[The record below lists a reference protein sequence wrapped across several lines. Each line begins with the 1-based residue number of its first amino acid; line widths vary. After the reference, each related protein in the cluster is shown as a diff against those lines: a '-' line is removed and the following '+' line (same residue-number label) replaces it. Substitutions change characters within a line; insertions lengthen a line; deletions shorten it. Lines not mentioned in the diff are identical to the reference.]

1 VKSSPISRTIP
12 GVTELS
18 GHEPST
24 LACRLATAAFS
35 IHAALERELHDTL
48 VELDL
53 TIPLSD
59 VLWQLD
65 PELGPPS
72 RRELA
77 ERLHCDPSNV
87 TFLFDRLAKRRLVTR
102 ARAVN
107 DRRINVLAL
116 TPAGIEVRERLI
128 ATIAESSMFGRL
140 TNAQQRAAQPA
151 PALRR
156 LPAVIAA
163 RLGACESTC
172 AVRPGLN
179 PADVLLA
186 RGFLWRVGNN
196 ASGRAQAARRL
207 DLVVGRLRAPPDPRR
222 KHG

>member
-1 VKSSPISRTIP
+1 VKASHSVAVREVFTDLSYDAR
-12 GVTELS
+12 VTELPR
-18 GHEPST
+18 HEAST
-24 LACRLATAAFS
+24 LARRLAMAAFS

-65 PELGPPS
+65 PELGPLS

-87 TFLFDRLAKRRLVTR
+87 TFLVDRLAKRRLVTR

-140 TNAQQRAAQPA
+140 TRAQQR
-151 PALRR
+151 R
-156 LPAVIAA
+156 LANLLQ
-163 RLGACESTC
+163 RS
-172 AVRPGLN
+172 
-179 PADVLLA
+179 ADS
-186 RGFLWRVGNN
+186 R
-196 ASGRAQAARRL
+196 Q
-207 DLVVGRLRAPPDPRR
+207 
-222 KHG
+222 